1 MEQEE
6 EKSIPIPI
14 IKPMKFQSEK
24 EYTAE
29 AVANRWAEH
38 RNAWLAAT
46 NKGPDVHEGLP
57 SNPIPQDREDLER
70 RRVKK
75 TMKSVSPPYLKWP
88 AYYPLEDTIDLYM
101 QIWYDDSSSSDSS
114 DS

>member
-1 MEQEE
+1 
-6 EKSIPIPI
+6 
-14 IKPMKFQSEK
+14 MKFQSEK
-24 EYTAE
+24 EYTAD

-38 RNAWLAAT
+38 RNAWLAAK

-57 SNPIPQDREDLER
+57 SNPIPQDREDLE

-101 QIWYDDSSSSDSS
+101 
-114 DS
+114 

>member
-29 AVANRWAEH
+29 AVASRWAEH

-46 NKGPDVHEGLP
+46 NKGPDV
-57 SNPIPQDREDLER
+57 Q
-70 RRVKK
+70 
-75 TMKSVSPPYLKWP
+75 
-88 AYYPLEDTIDLYM
+88 
-101 QIWYDDSSSSDSS
+101 
-114 DS
+114 